1 MPDKKLFIGIDLG
14 GTNIKA
20 ALVDTETG
28 EITATRSTP
37 TRAREG
43 HDAVIAEMAALSE
56 EIVSASKLSKADV
69 GGVGVGIPGAL
80 DLDRGM
86 TVFLPNLP
94 GNWRNVSVRDQLAQL
109 TGLPVAIL
117 NDARSMTL
125 GEWKFGAG
133 RGVDIACYTLGTGIG
148 GGLVING
155 KLHLGG
161 KGSAGELGH
170 VSVDLNGPRCG
181 CGSFGCIEAYA
192 SGPAIAAM
200 GMKAVVQGRNTII
213 AEMCENDLNRITPE
227 LICEAA
233 RSGDEAAR
241 EIYEFA
247 GKVIGAGVAN
257 VIMAV
262 TPRRIVI
269 GGGVA
274 AAGDLII
281 DPIRRSMRARV
292 FMVDSL
298 QVEVV
303 QALLGNNAGL
313 IGAALWA
320 REMISNERR

>member
-1 MPDKKLFIGIDLG
+1 MPDQKHFIGIDLG

-28 EITATRSTP
+28 EIAATRSTP

-43 HDAVIAEMAALSE
+43 HDAVIAQMAESAE
-56 EIVSASKLSKADV
+56 EIIIASNLSKADI
-69 GGVGVGIPGAL
+69 GGVGIGIPGAL
-80 DLDRGM
+80 ELDRGM
-86 TVFLPNLP
+86 TIFLPNLP
-94 GNWRNVSVRDQLAQL
+94 GNWRNVMVRDQLTRL

-133 RGVDIACYTLGTGIG
+133 RGADTACYTLGTGIG

-155 KLHLGG
+155 KLHLGIN
-161 KGSAGELGH
+161 GSAGELGH
-170 VSVDLNGPRCG
+170 VSVDLNGPKCG

-192 SGPAIAAM
+192 SGPAIAAR
-200 GMKAVVQGRNTII
+200 GMKAVVQGRTTII
-213 AEMCENDLNRITPE
+213 AEMCDYDLNRITPE
-227 LICEAA
+227 LVCEAA
-233 RSGDEAAR
+233 RRGDEIAR

-247 GKVIGAGVAN
+247 GKVIGAGIAN
-257 VIMAV
+257 VITAV

-274 AAGDLII
+274 AAGELIL

-292 FMVDSL
+292 FLVDSL

-303 QALLGNNAGL
+303 QAQLGNNAGL

-320 REMISNERR
+320 RETIS

>member
-1 MPDKKLFIGIDLG
+1 MSDKNLFIGIDLG

-20 ALVDTETG
+20 ALVDTDTG
-28 EITATRSTP
+28 DIAATHSTP
-37 TRAREG
+37 THSREG
-43 HDAVIAEMAALSE
+43 HDAVIAEIATLAE
-56 EIVSASKLSKADV
+56 EIILSSKAPKTGI
-69 GGVGVGIPGAL
+69 GGIGVGIPGAL
-80 DLDRGM
+80 DLERGM
-86 TVFLPNLP
+86 TIFLPNLP
-94 GNWRNVSVRDQLAQL
+94 GNWRNVPVRHQLSQL

-133 RGVDIACYTLGTGIG
+133 RGVDTACYTLGTGIG

-155 KLHLGG
+155 KLHLGIN
-161 KGSAGELGH
+161 GSAGELGH
-170 VSVDLNGPRCG
+170 VSVNLNGPKCG
-181 CGSFGCIEAYA
+181 CGSYGCIEAYA
-192 SGPAIAAM
+192 SGPAIAAL

-233 RSGDEAAR
+233 RRGDEAAR

-247 GKVIGAGVAN
+247 GKVIGAGIAN
-257 VIMAV
+257 VITAV

-274 AAGDLII
+274 AAGELIL

-292 FMVDSL
+292 FLVDSL

-303 QALLGNNAGL
+303 LAQLGNNAGMV
-313 IGAALWA
+313 GAALWA
-320 REMISNERR
+320 RQHIEGAGQ

>member
-1 MPDKKLFIGIDLG
+1 MSDKNLFIGIDLG

-20 ALVDTETG
+20 ALVNTDTG
-28 EITATRSTP
+28 EIAAERSMPTRS
-37 TRAREG
+37 REG
-43 HDAVIAEMAALSE
+43 HDAVIAQMAVLAE
-56 EIVSASKLSKADV
+56 EIVIASKLPKDQV
-69 GGVGVGIPGAL
+69 GGIGVGIPGAL
-80 DLDRGM
+80 DLERGM

-94 GNWRNVSVRDQLAQL
+94 GNWRNVPVRDQLSRL
-109 TGLPVAIL
+109 TNLPVAIL

-133 RGVDIACYTLGTGIG
+133 RGADTACYTLGTGIG
-148 GGLVING
+148 GGLVVNG
-155 KLHLGG
+155 KLHLGIH
-161 KGSAGELGH
+161 GSAGELGH
-170 VSVDLNGPRCG
+170 VSVDLNGPKCG

-192 SGPAIAAM
+192 SGPAIAAL
-200 GMKAVVQGRNTII
+200 GMKAVVQGRNTTI
-213 AEMCENDLNRITPE
+213 AEMCEGDLNRITPE

-233 RSGDEAAR
+233 RRGDEAAR

-247 GKVIGAGVAN
+247 GKVIGAGIAN
-257 VIMAV
+257 VITAV

-274 AAGDLII
+274 AAGELIL

-292 FMVDSL
+292 FLVDSL

-303 QALLGNNAGL
+303 AAQLGNNAGL

-320 REMISNERR
+320 RQTLEAAGQ